1 MDYNDAMSRG
11 TGPAQRSGWRRMV
24 EQFARFEYVLSGWDW
39 SRVDRVLDL
48 GCGTGELAA
57 WMKRTSRDAEYI
69 GVDRRDDAIDEARRR
84 HPQMRFLN
92 GDLYEVCRAE
102 ADVDLTVAIGTL
114 IDGEVPSG
122 DEDRRRRVRR
132 LADEAIVRSRVGA
145 VVVALNQT
153 VIDERPELALEP
165 ALFGIEPDAFGR
177 IVREATPRG
186 WCHRVRGN
194 LLGTDLVG
202 TVWTEGAFEPV
213 DHAELQQRAC
223 RRAVEADEVG
233 GLDESWLWEQVERDE
248 LARGNK

>member
-24 EQFARFEYVLSGWDW
+24 EQFARFEYVLTGWNW

-57 WMKRTSRDAEYI
+57 WMKRTNRGAEYI
-69 GVDRRDDAIDEARRR
+69 GVDRRDEAIDEARCR
-84 HPQMRFLN
+84 HPQMTFLN

-102 ADVDLTVAIGTL
+102 TDADLTLAIGTL

-122 DEDRRRRVRR
+122 GDDRRRRVRR
-132 LADEAIVRSRVGA
+132 LVHEVLARSRVGA

-165 ALFGIEPDAFGR
+165 ALFGIEPDAFVR
-177 IVREATPRG
+177 IVQEASPRG
-186 WCHRVRGN
+186 WSHRVSGD

-202 TVWTEGAFEPV
+202 TVWKEGAFEPV

-233 GLDESWLWEQVERDE
+233 GLDGAWLWEQVEADG
-248 LARGNK
+248 LARGP

>member
-24 EQFARFEYVLSGWDW
+24 EQFARFEYVLCGWDW
-39 SRVDRVLDL
+39 RRVDSVLDL

-57 WMKRTSRDAEYI
+57 WMKRTNRGAEYI

-102 ADVDLTVAIGTL
+102 TDADLTLAIGTL
-114 IDGEVPSG
+114 IDGGVPPG
-122 DEDRRRRVRR
+122 DDDRRRRVRR
-132 LADEAIVRSRVGA
+132 LVDEAIVRSRVGA

-165 ALFGIEPDAFGR
+165 ALFGIEPDAFVR
-177 IVREATPRG
+177 IVEEAAPRG
-186 WCHRVRGN
+186 WSHRVSGN

-202 TVWTEGAFEPV
+202 TVWKEGAFEPV
-213 DHAELQQRAC
+213 DHTELQKRAC

-233 GLDESWLWEQVERDE
+233 GLDESWLWDQV
-248 LARGNK
+248 